1 MLAFARL
8 SFTRT
13 DGKDNKGDKKM
24 DAFKDIYA
32 VWWEKTLASCLDKKL
47 DVIKDNF
54 VLAWCKANSDGKKRG
69 SRKNG

>member
-1 MLAFARL
+1 
-8 SFTRT
+8 
-13 DGKDNKGDKKM
+13 M